1 MLKFCILSCP
11 SYKDVQ
17 TSCRDLLRKAKYKP
31 KKLLSCT
38 VTYISS
44 QNMRLI
50 SGSKAENQMLK
61 N

>member
-1 MLKFCILSCP
+1 MCYKFCILSCL

-17 TSCRDLLRKAKYKP
+17 TFCRDLLRKAKYKN
-31 KKLLSCT
+31 KKLLNST
-38 VTYISS
+38 VTYIS
-44 QNMRLI
+44 QEMRLI